1 MTDVRAKREE
11 RLGRRGWS
19 VRGRQARA
27 AYILLLPAL
36 LFYLLVWAA
45 PLVRTIQIMF
55 YRWNFLTPPVF
66 VGLQNFR
73 VVFADPHFWLALANT
88 FAFALIA
95 VPVGLFLSFVLALG
109 VFHLSHGKAFYRT
122 VFFATSLTPPVI
134 ASIIF
139 KFWFN
144 PEVGLINDFLYS
156 LGITGP
162 PWLSDQYW
170 GMTAVIIVSVWAGL
184 GYNMV
189 VYLAG
194 LSEVDPSLYEAARI
208 DGAGF
213 WQAVRYVTV
222 PLIQPTVLFTTV
234 IGFIGGLQVFAQ
246 VLIIT
251 NGGPARETETALLY
265 IYREAFDYQDVGG
278 ATILAFVLFCFIL
291 VVTLFWMKI
300 LDRGTSV

>member
-1 MTDVRAKREE
+1 MTAVKAEPTAEARP
-11 RLGRRGWS
+11 RGWS

-27 AYILLLPAL
+27 AYLLLLPTL
-36 LFYLLVWAA
+36 LFYLLVWAV
-45 PLVRTIQIMF
+45 PLVRTVQIMF
-55 YRWNFLTPPVF
+55 YQWNFLAPPVF

-73 VVFADPHFWLALANT
+73 VVFADPHFWLAIGNT

-95 VPVGLFLSFVLALG
+95 VPLGLLCSFILALG
-109 VFHLSHGKAFYRT
+109 VFHLAKGQAFYRT

-144 PEVGLINDFLYS
+144 PDVGMINDFLYS

-162 PWLSDQYW
+162 PWLSDPYW
-170 GMTAVIIVSVWAGL
+170 GMAAVIIVSIWAGL

-213 WQAVRYVTV
+213 AQAVRYVTI

-300 LDRGTSV
+300 LDRGTAV